1 MSQDTSTFI
10 LSAVIL
16 VVLIPV
22 IYVVARVITTF
33 GAAGSARLLA
43 PLAPAIGGTISRS
56 RPCINGSYQGR
67 AVRVSFTPGQS
78 VGSRDSATAINAFYI
93 EVQNLPGRQDWRI
106 KFYLAGLLGQG
117 SKQLTIE
124 VQDQALG
131 ERLEQSGALSAVAAV
146 SVPTQ
151 PYVTVAY
158 EARQKTLTYTDDMTP
173 RQIPSRAQF
182 AAQLE
187 LVTRLAEVND
197 RVNP

>member
-10 LSAVIL
+10 LGAVIL

-22 IYVVARVITTF
+22 IYVVARVVTTI
-33 GAAGSARLLA
+33 GDVGSARLLA
-43 PLAPAIGGTISRS
+43 PLAPAIGGTISQG
-56 RPCINGSYQGR
+56 RPCINGSYQER

-78 VGSRDSATAINAFYI
+78 VGSGDSATAINAFYI
-93 EVQNLPGRQDWRI
+93 EVLDLPGRQDWRI
-106 KFYLAGLLGQG
+106 KFYLTGLVGQG
-117 SKQLTIE
+117 PKQLTIE
-124 VQDQALG
+124 VQDKALG
-131 ERLEQSGALSAVAAV
+131 ERLEQAGVLAGVAAV
-146 SVPTQ
+146 STPTQ
-151 PYVTVAY
+151 DYVTVAY
-158 EARQKTLTYTDDMTP
+158 EARRKTLTYTDDMTP